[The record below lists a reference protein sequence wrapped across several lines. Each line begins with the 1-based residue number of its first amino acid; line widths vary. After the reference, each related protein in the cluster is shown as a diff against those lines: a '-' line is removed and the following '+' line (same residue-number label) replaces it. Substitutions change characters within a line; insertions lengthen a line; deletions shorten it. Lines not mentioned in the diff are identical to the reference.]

1 MASYS
6 LLIKA
11 SAAKGV
17 EDIEPKALR
26 RRVVARIEALAD
38 DSRPPGCEKLAG
50 QVNLFR
56 VREGVWRIAYTI
68 DDSGIVIMVDKVGR
82 RRDVYQAR

>member
-1 MASYS
+1 VASYS

-38 DSRPPGCEKLAG
+38 DPRPPGCEKLAG

-68 DDSGIVIMVDKVGR
+68 DDSGIVIMVDKVGW

>member
-38 DSRPPGCEKLAG
+38 DPRPPGCEKLAG

-82 RRDVYQAR
+82 QRDVYQAR

>member
-1 MASYS
+1 
-6 LLIKA
+6 
-11 SAAKGV
+11 GV

-38 DSRPPGCEKLAG
+38 DPRPPGCEKLAG

-82 RRDVYQAR
+82 QRDVYQAR

>member
-50 QVNLFR
+50 QVSLFR
-56 VREGVWRIAYTI
+56 VREGAWRIAYTI
-68 DDSGIVIMVDKVGR
+68 DDAGIVIMVDKVGW